1 MARARSRRDANLRLR
16 IAYIAARM
24 MAEDGVA
31 DYGTAKMKAARQAG
45 LADSHLLPD
54 NQEIEAAL
62 REYQE
67 LYQKEDQSRHL
78 RELREIAARVMR
90 DFAQFRPVLVGSV
103 LNGTAGQF
111 SDVNLQL
118 FTDDPKAL
126 TMFLLNRHM
135 RFEEGTKRVRR
146 GDPSSDV
153 PQVHIEVDGV
163 TVTLTVLGLDE
174 ERSAARVRASDE
186 AQRARL
192 AEVEALL
199 REPGAL
205 SEPAAAFPPPRSRST

>member
-1 MARARSRRDANLRLR
+1 MAKARSRRDANLRLR

-45 LADSHLLPD
+45 LLDANLLPD

-67 LYQKEDQSRHL
+67 LYQKDDQAGRVRH
-78 RELREIAARVMR
+78 LREIAARVMR
-90 DFAQFRPVLVGSV
+90 DFAAFRPVLVGSV
-103 LNGTAGQF
+103 LSGTAGPY

-126 TMFLLNRHM
+126 PMFLLNRHM
-135 RFEEGTKRVRR
+135 RFEEGARRLRR
-146 GDPSSDV
+146 GDSSSDV
-153 PQVHIEVDGV
+153 PQVRIEVEDV
-163 TVTLTVLGLDE
+163 TVTLTVLTLDD
-174 ERSAARVRASDE
+174 ERSAARPRPGE
-186 AQRARL
+186 ELQRARL
-192 AEVEALL
+192 ADVEALL
-199 REPGAL
+199 ATSEGARPL
-205 SEPAAAFPPPRSRST
+205 RSRNR